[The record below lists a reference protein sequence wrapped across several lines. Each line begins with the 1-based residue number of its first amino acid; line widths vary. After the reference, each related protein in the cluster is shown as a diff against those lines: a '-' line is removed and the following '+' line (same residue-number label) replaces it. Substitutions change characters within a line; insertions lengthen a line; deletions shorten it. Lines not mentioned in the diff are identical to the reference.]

1 MSATVASIL
10 AKLREVESARELRSQ
25 DTDFG
30 ARVHVLKEYQQ
41 RRFSNTYS
49 DLLQSARYGPA
60 ARFFLNEL
68 YGPSDFS
75 RRDMQFIRVIP
86 TLVRLFPKEI
96 VDTVASLAE
105 LHSLSES
112 LDLAMSD
119 QLGPQQ
125 ITRADYVR
133 AWQSTGRSPDRQ
145 TQITLT
151 LDIASR
157 LDHLTRRPML
167 RNSLRLMR
175 GAAKSAG
182 LGELQQF
189 LEGGFDAF
197 RAMKG
202 AEDFIGIV
210 RSREQALA
218 SALFSANIPDASAN
232 SVVEFALLGLP
243 P

>member
-1 MSATVASIL
+1 MPAIAASIL
-10 AKLREVESARELRSQ
+10 EKLREIESERKLRCQ
-25 DTDFG
+25 DADFG
-30 ARVHVLKEYQQ
+30 ARVHALKEYQQ
-41 RRFSNTYS
+41 RRFSHTYS
-49 DLLQSARYGPA
+49 DLLEGARYGPA

-68 YGPSDFS
+68 YGPGDFS
-75 RRDMQFIRVIP
+75 RRDTQFIRVIP
-86 TLVRLFPKEI
+86 TLVRLFPNEI

-112 LDLAMSD
+112 LDSAMSA
-119 QLGPQQ
+119 QMNLLQ
-125 ITRADYVR
+125 INPAEYVR
-133 AWQSTGRSPDRQ
+133 AWQETGRKVDRQ

-157 LDHLTRRPML
+157 LDHLTRKPMF
-167 RNSLRLMR
+167 RHSLRLMR

-189 LEGGFDAF
+189 LEAGFDAF
-197 RAMKG
+197 RAMRG
-202 AEDFIGIV
+202 AEEFIGIV

-218 SALFSANIPDASAN
+218 SLLFSTRIPDASGN
-232 SVVEFALLGLP
+232 SAADIALIGLP

>member
-1 MSATVASIL
+1 MQATIASIL
-10 AKLREVESARELRSQ
+10 ERLKEVEAERKRRSR
-25 DTDFG
+25 DPDFG
-30 ARVHVLKEYQQ
+30 ARVRVLKEYQQ
-41 RRFSNTYS
+41 RRFSHTYA
-49 DLLQSARYGPA
+49 DLLQSARYCSA
-60 ARFFLNEL
+60 VHFFLTEL
-68 YGPSDFS
+68 YGPGDFS
-75 RRDMQFIRVIP
+75 RRDTQFIRVVP

-96 VDTVASLAE
+96 VGTVASLAE

-112 LDLAMSD
+112 LDTVMSD
-119 QLGPQQ
+119 HVSPQR
-125 ITRADYVR
+125 ISPADYVR
-133 AWQSTGRSPDRQ
+133 AWQTTGRRPDRQ
-145 TQITLT
+145 SQITLT

-167 RNSLRLMR
+167 RNSMRLMR
-175 GAAKSAG
+175 GTAKSAG

-202 AEDFIGIV
+202 AEDFMGIV

-218 SALFSANIPDASAN
+218 AALYLARTPDTSADSIAEIT
-232 SVVEFALLGLP
+232 LLGLP